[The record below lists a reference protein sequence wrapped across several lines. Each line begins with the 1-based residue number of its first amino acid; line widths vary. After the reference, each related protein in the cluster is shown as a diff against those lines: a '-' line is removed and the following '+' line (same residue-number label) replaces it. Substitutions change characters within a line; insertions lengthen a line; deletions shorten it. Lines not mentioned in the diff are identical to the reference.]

1 MRRSRTAAGLLL
13 TLAAIGGCATQLAG
27 KALPVTPARPP
38 SSTVVAAPPP
48 EPTPAERAPCP
59 YLDAGFVEQTN
70 GQRVGKT
77 QISTDEPHPACF
89 FYRPDGDEQL
99 RVRVV
104 VDVDPATA
112 RAIVDR
118 AVPVDTSDPATLP
131 GGWEG
136 GKQPTDS
143 GAVFA
148 VHKDGA
154 AVIVVSNQRQTIKVS
169 RVAERVITALSL

>member
-1 MRRSRTAAGLLL
+1 VAGVLLA
-13 TLAAIGGCATQLAG
+13 LAATGGCATQLAG
-27 KALPVTPARPP
+27 KALPLEPVPPPA
-38 SSTVVAAPPP
+38 STMVAAPPP
-48 EPTPAERAPCP
+48 EPTPAELAPCP

-77 QISTDEPHPACF
+77 QISADRPHPACF

-99 RVRVV
+99 RVQVV
-104 VDVDPATA
+104 VNVDPATA
-112 RAIVDR
+112 RATVDR
-118 AVPVDTSDPATLP
+118 AAPVDTSDPATLP

-148 VHKDGA
+148 VYKDGA

-169 RVAERVITALSL
+169 RVAEQVITELGL